1 MRKLVSS
8 TGLLI
13 GLVLFAVVNLFA
25 ESTLRSGRIDLTENN
40 LFTLSEGTKKIVSG
54 LDQKIRLRFYFSE
67 KLATEYPGLSDYGKR
82 VREMLEEYEAHSKGK
97 LELFVYEPEAFSEEE
112 DEAMAYGLKAPPV
125 NAAGDK
131 LFFGLVG
138 TNSVDDV
145 ELVPFFDPQREEF
158 LEYDVSELVSNLSR
172 YEKKVVGVLSSLPI
186 SGGMSMPGQPP
197 QPGWFVME
205 QLERSF
211 EMRQL
216 DPGSTTEIPEEV
228 GVLLIVHPKG
238 FAPELLY
245 AIDQFVMAGGK
256 VVAFVDPLC
265 ENDQSTP
272 PGGNPM
278 MAQRNSDL
286 GPLMASWGLELV
298 DRKLAGDREL
308 AMMVNGPQGPV
319 EYVIYLELRDE
330 AMSSEDVVTG
340 DLQLV
345 RLTSSGVLQPV
356 ADATTTLE
364 PLLQT
369 SSESQQIDS
378 MNVQFG
384 PDPERLL
391 NEFLPSGAPMT
402 LAARVSGPAKSAY
415 PEGNPSQPADEEGE
429 EPEDGEEP
437 DETEEG
443 EESAD
448 EEASSHLAESNG
460 PIQVIVA
467 ADADM
472 LSDAVW
478 VQIANFLGT
487 RMGSPTADNGSF
499 LINAIENLTG
509 NADLI
514 SLRSRGSFSRPFTR
528 KRELARQADERFRAK
543 EQELEARLQ
552 ETEREINEL
561 QQQKDAGSV
570 MILSPEQQD
579 ALERFEE
586 DRLQVRKELRKV
598 RHDLRKDIESL
609 GMRLKFANIGLVPL
623 LIAVAGLALTVV
635 QSTRRNKR

>member
-25 ESTLRSGRIDLTENN
+25 DSTLKSGRIDLTENN

-97 LELFVYEPEAFSEEE
+97 LELLVYEPEAFSEEE

-216 DPGSTTEIPEEV
+216 DPGSTTEIPDDV

-245 AIDQFVMAGGK
+245 AIDQFVMGGGK

-286 GPLMASWGLELV
+286 GPLLESWGLELV
-298 DRKLAGDREL
+298 ERKLAGDRQH
-308 AMMVNGPQGPV
+308 AMLVNGPQGPV
-319 EYVIYLELRDE
+319 EYVIYLDLRDE
-330 AMSSEDVVTG
+330 ALSSEDVVTG

-345 RLTSSGVLQPV
+345 RLTSSGVLQPL
-356 ADATTTLE
+356 AEATTTVE

-369 SSESQQIDS
+369 SNESQQIDS

-415 PEGNPSQPADEEGE
+415 PDGNPSEPAE
-429 EPEDGEEP
+429 EPEEAEP
-437 DETEEG
+437 SEAEDTS
-443 EESAD
+443 EESAE
-448 EEASSHLAESNG
+448 EEASDHLAESNG

-487 RMGSPTADNGSF
+487 RIGSPTADNGSF

-570 MILSPEQQD
+570 MILSPEQQE
-579 ALERFEE
+579 ALERFEQ

-623 LIAVAGLALTVV
+623 LIAVAGLALMGA
-635 QSTRRNKR
+635 QSARRNKR